1 MPVPYFC
8 LLFTVGTQN
17 RQQPPISLICSQR
30 TAVSRKRNKKKKVPP
45 KTVEPLTVKQKPSVL
60 ETEKKTAVASEQ
72 PALQAAERTSA
83 GENRVLGFGIV
94 LESPSSDV
102 SSCFL
107 AADTNVI
114 QLSGI
119 LSYYYTFPLTLEKL
133 AEYTL
138 ERGKEDDE

>member
-8 LLFTVGTQN
+8 LLFTVGTPN

-45 KTVEPLTVKQKPSVL
+45 KTVEPLAVKQKPSVL
-60 ETEKKTAVASEQ
+60 ETEKKTGVASEQ
-72 PALQAAERTSA
+72 SALQAAERTST
-83 GENRVLGFGIV
+83 GENHVLGFGIV

-107 AADTNVI
+107 AANTNMI
-114 QLSGI
+114 
-119 LSYYYTFPLTLEKL
+119 
-133 AEYTL
+133 
-138 ERGKEDDE
+138 